1 VLFDVVSAGQS
12 GPPQRL
18 VRGAIGRITSASAA
32 SDRHADADSSAIP
45 VPIRPVGGVAGR
57 VERHIVVMVGRDRR
71 GQGQFGQRCEGA
83 GVVRLLNVE
92 YETGTVDDCADGQG
106 EPPREE

>member
-1 VLFDVVSAGQS
+1 
-12 GPPQRL
+12 
-18 VRGAIGRITSASAA
+18 
-32 SDRHADADSSAIP
+32 
-45 VPIRPVGGVAGR
+45 
-57 VERHIVVMVGRDRR
+57 MVGRDRR